1 MTGFV
6 MTDPLSVT
14 AGAAGLISLGIQ
26 VTQSL
31 VNYYNSYRGQDSDI
45 RGTTERLECLLDIF
59 QDLEKTTADR
69 KIQADERGLLKNIET
84 SIKNCDSLVREL
96 QEECEKFSNTS
107 SNEIRAAIRTAGRRA
122 TYPFRQSTL
131 QKIDEDIDE
140 IRANLLPTLSVLQ
153 LKDNKRTHDE
163 IAEIKS
169 LLDLVRTYQVSSDL
183 RDWLKAPDTTIDHE
197 AACRKKHPGTGTW
210 LTKSARFS
218 RWLTEENSILW
229 LNGFA
234 GSGKSVL
241 CSTAIQS
248 VLRHRRSDPSIG
260 ITFFYF
266 EFNDKS
272 KQNDT
277 DMLRALLLQLSG
289 QLQDGHTDLT
299 RLHSSYKNSSPPSR
313 VLMKHLR
320 RLAERFQHVYII
332 LDALDESPR
341 DRARDFVL
349 DTLAEMRE
357 WGLQGLHFF
366 ITSRNE
372 PDIHESLNLF
382 PTQGVVMKNTEID
395 QDIANFISGR
405 LDIDRRL
412 RKWLPYRNKI
422 QNTLAERAKGV

>member
-1 MTGFV
+1 

-31 VNYYNSYRGQDSDI
+31 VNYYNSYKGQDSDI
-45 RGTTERLECLLDIF
+45 RGMTERLECLLDIF
-59 QDLEKTTADR
+59 QDLKKTITNR

-84 SIKNCDSLVREL
+84 SIKNCDSLIREL
-96 QEECEKFSNTS
+96 QEECEKFTNTS
-107 SNEIRAAIRTAGRRA
+107 SNGIKATIRTAGRRA
-122 TYPFRQSTL
+122 IYPFRQSTL
-131 QKIDEDIDE
+131 QKLDENIDE
-140 IRANLLPTLSVLQ
+140 IRANLLPALGVLQ
-153 LKDNKRTHDE
+153 LKDHKRTHNE

-169 LLDLVRTYQVSSDL
+169 LLDLVRTYQISSDL

-197 AACRKKHPGTGTW
+197 AACRKKHPGTGIW

-218 RWLTEENSILW
+218 RWLREENSILW

-248 VLRHRRSDPSIG
+248 VLRHRRSDPRIG

-266 EFNDKS
+266 TFNDKS
-272 KQNDT
+272 KQD
-277 DMLRALLLQLSG
+277 DSAMLRALLLQLSS

-313 VLMKHLR
+313 VLMGHLR
-320 RLAERFQHVYII
+320 RLVERFQHVYIM

-349 DTLAEMRE
+349 DTLEKMRE

-382 PTQGVVMKNTEID
+382 STQDVIMKNTGID
-395 QDIANFISGR
+395 QDIVNFISSR

-422 QNTLAERAKGV
+422 QNTLAERAKDV